1 MGGFF
6 HSVPAPEPEPV
17 VPDPEP
23 EPEVIVPEPV
33 TRGSAILSSSK

>member
-17 VPDPEP
+17 VPEPEP
-23 EPEVIVPEPV
+23 EPEVVPETVV